1 MKKIRTFIV
10 GSSLFLFAWL
20 AASYTHELNHTDA
33 IDINDASVVDSAAPA
48 LPAAP
53 TAPVVGIPATE
64 STKDQLPATASL
76 IGAN

>member
-20 AASYTHELNHTDA
+20 AASYTHELNYTNA
-33 IDINDASVVDSAAPA
+33 IDINDASVDS
-48 LPAAP
+48 AAP